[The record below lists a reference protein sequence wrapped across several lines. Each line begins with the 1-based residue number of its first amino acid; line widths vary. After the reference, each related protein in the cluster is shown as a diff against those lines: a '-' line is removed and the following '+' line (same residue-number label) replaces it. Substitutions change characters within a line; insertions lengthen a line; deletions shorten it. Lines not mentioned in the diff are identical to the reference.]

1 MAKRVEPIGSA
12 SLTSLFGRAR
22 VLNPPTRF
30 NPPRITRKEDEPK
43 TGPGRVGLSGLPFY
57 FKNKF
62 FSYFLSFFYFS
73 IFWRVNPTTRLSI
86 YSFLF
91 FFLSIFKVFYS
102 QLVKASTCRGVGEVV
117 LSTRLSNLP
126 PAHPILC
133 GLMAGQGGLA
143 CFAIPSDCTGPHRQR
158 GTNM

>member
-1 MAKRVEPIGSA
+1 MAKWVEPVGSA
-12 SLTSLFGRAR
+12 CLTSLFGRAR

-43 TGPGRVGLSGLPFY
+43 TGSGRVGLSGLPFY

-73 IFWRVNPTTRLSI
+73 IFCRVNPTTRLSI

-91 FFLSIFKVFYS
+91 FFFLFLKFFIHNSSKR
-102 QLVKASTCRGVGEVV
+102 QLAAGWARWYFQPAYQIY
-117 LSTRLSNLP
+117 P
-126 PAHPILC
+126 PPRPILC

-143 CFAIPSDCTGPHRQR
+143 CFAIPSNCTGPHRQR